1 MGNDP
6 ESRLRERL
14 RRFSGGDHAALS
26 GQDAFADI
34 VAMREALSRDEPS
47 GESLAVLAFAHLARY
62 QVLPFGEDLADLEQ
76 AVTLFTRL
84 RSTAPHLV
92 GDEIMPML
100 EADPRVVVRDDPH
113 ALIEEAERTGD
124 LAVVDA
130 ALNLLDNTLPLQ
142 DPGDLQARAT
152 VIGRAALVRRRRH
165 QLTGDPADLDAAI
178 AGLRRTLGFP
188 VVVDEGRT
196 AVLYF
201 LAELL
206 ARRFEL
212 DGDLAG
218 LQAAIGAQREVREA
232 WADDAGTALALAA
245 MLRIHGERTGDGA
258 GLEEALA
265 LGRQVLAE
273 GDLSGQDGPGRPAAL
288 MELALTLQA
297 WSGHTGE
304 PAHLEEA
311 IAVLREAGEPARVA
325 LGQALT
331 DRYRY
336 GGPAR
341 DLDEAITVLGGAE
354 PAGRRRRVEASDGEG
369 PHPATTRDDASKDD
383 SHTDALANDS
393 SPLEESSRAATD
405 GGGGR
410 EAGAVPSP
418 EDLAGALLRRFERD
432 GDPADVERA
441 VALLQDALSTARPGS
456 REHLVVLVNLSAAL
470 HARAELTGTPE
481 GFTAVVDLLSRA
493 PAGPAGRG
501 AHLADLHGNL
511 GNALHARH
519 NLTGDPADLDAAV
532 AAHTAA
538 VEVMDPADP
547 ARASRLSNLGMI
559 VQSRFERTQDD
570 ADLAAALVLHAEAV
584 AAVPPGDRDRPRYL
598 SNQGIALRTR
608 YERFGDPADLDAAIA
623 VLREAASHGHTGR
636 ESWRAP
642 ANLGNALRLRYHLQ
656 GASADID
663 EAIVVLRRALEVM
676 PADREAE
683 GAQVSLGEA
692 LAIRYGAGGA
702 AGDIAEALPL
712 LRAAARVPGP
722 DQASRLNA
730 YGMAL
735 VHRYEHGRDDGD
747 LAAAFEVLTRAVRA
761 TPEGHPRRAVHLSNL
776 AVAARMRAAAG
787 APGQDPD
794 AAVAGLRAALAS
806 VPAGHGLRA
815 TFLLNLASVTEARY
829 RDRGDERDHR
839 DALAAARE
847 AALSE
852 TGTMAHRLP
861 AARLW
866 ADLAADHGDHAE
878 ALRAYRLA
886 IDLVPTVAWH
896 GLTWSDQ
903 ETQTRRSLT
912 SLGVDACA
920 CAIEAGEPETAVE
933 LVERGRAVMWSSLL
947 HRRGDFDALAGAAS
961 GLAGALQQTRAR
973 LDAAAGEQDRAAAG
987 RAVEDAREW
996 DRLLAEVRRLPGLE
1010 DFLRPVPFAR
1020 LREAAREGA
1029 VVVVNLSDRRCDALV
1044 VASGGVTTVPLPGLT
1059 PREAAFRAAMYLD
1072 VLGSMAVPIAMPQ
1085 GEQRAG
1091 LLQGSEGFLAD
1102 VLSWLWTAVAEPVLA
1117 HLGHT
1122 RPPAEGAP
1130 WPRVWWCPTGA
1141 LTLLPLH
1148 AAGAGRDGDGVLD
1161 RVVSSYTPTLGAL
1174 ARARRA
1180 EPRTGAPALVVTV
1193 PAAPGVR
1200 TLTGPY
1206 QDAAFLRRV
1215 LDPPPVRLHGAQAT
1229 RAALAAALPG
1239 CGALHF
1245 SGHGTQELTAPS
1257 KGGLVLYDGVL
1268 AVRDLIGLDVRGE
1281 LAFLSACQTATG
1293 GADLPDEG
1301 IHLASALQIA
1311 GFRHVIATLWSV
1323 YDLPSVEVTRAVY
1336 GALAEGAAPA
1346 VALHRAVRAL
1356 RAAHPAAPS
1365 VWASYVHTGP

>member
-14 RRFSGGDHAALS
+14 RRFSGGDHEALS
-26 GQDAFADI
+26 GQDALADI
-34 VAMREALSRDEPS
+34 AAARQALSRGDPAD
-47 GESLAVLAFAHLARY
+47 ESLAVLAYAHLARY
-62 QVLPFGEDLADLEQ
+62 QVLPFGEDAADLEQ
-76 AVTLFTRL
+76 AVALFTRL

-92 GDEIMPML
+92 GEEVMPML
-100 EADPRVVVRDDPH
+100 ESDPRVVVRDDPH

-130 ALNLLDNTLPLQ
+130 ALDLLARTLPLQ
-142 DPGDLQARAT
+142 DPGDLQAQAT

-165 QLTGDPADLDAAI
+165 QLTGDPADLDGAI
-178 AGLRRTLGFP
+178 AGLRRTLDFP
-188 VVVDEGRT
+188 VVVGEGRT

-218 LQAAIGAQREVREA
+218 LEAAIEAQREVRGA
-232 WADDAGTALALAA
+232 WSDDAGTALALAA
-245 MLRIHGERTGDGA
+245 MLRIRSERTGDGA
-258 GLEEALA
+258 GLQEALA

-273 GDLSGQDGPGRPAAL
+273 GDLSGQDGQGRPAAL
-288 MELALTLQA
+288 MELAQSLQA
-297 WSGHTGE
+297 WSRHTGD

-311 IAVLREAGEPARVA
+311 IAVLRAAGEPARVA

-331 DRYRY
+331 DRYRH

-341 DLDEAITVLGGAE
+341 DLDEAVTVLGAAA
-354 PAGRRRRVEASDGEG
+354 PDHTTVLDAGE
-369 PHPATTRDDASKDD
+369 
-383 SHTDALANDS
+383 
-393 SPLEESSRAATD
+393 
-405 GGGGR
+405 GR

-418 EDLAGALLRRFERD
+418 EDLAGVLLRRFERD
-432 GDPADVERA
+432 GDPADLERA
-441 VALLQDALSTARPGS
+441 VALLQDALREARPGS
-456 REHLVVLVNLSAAL
+456 PGHLVVLVNLSAAL
-470 HARAELTGTPE
+470 HARAELAGTPE
-481 GFTAVVDLLSRA
+481 GFTAVVDLLSQARA
-493 PAGPAGRG
+493 DHLAGGP
-501 AHLADLHGNL
+501 HLADLHGNL

-519 NLTGDPADLDAAV
+519 DLTGDPADLDAAV

-538 VEVMDPADP
+538 VEAMDPADP
-547 ARASRLSNLGMI
+547 ARASRLSNLGLI
-559 VQSRFERTQDD
+559 VQSRFERAQDD
-570 ADLAAALVLHAEAV
+570 ADLEASLVLHAEAV

-598 SNQGIALRTR
+598 SNQGLALRTR
-608 YERFGDPADLDAAIA
+608 YERFGDPRDLDAAIA
-623 VLREAASHGHTGR
+623 VLREAASSEQAGR
-636 ESWRAP
+636 ESWRWP

-663 EAIVVLRRALEVM
+663 EAIVMLRRAVEAM
-676 PADREAE
+676 PADRAGE

-692 LAIRYGAGGA
+692 LAVRYGVGGA
-702 AGDIAEALPL
+702 PGDIAEALPL
-712 LRAAARVPGP
+712 LGAAAQVPGP
-722 DQASRLNA
+722 GQAARLNA
-730 YGMAL
+730 HGMAL
-735 VHRYEHGRDDGD
+735 VHRYEHGRDEGD
-747 LAAAFEVLTRAVRA
+747 LAAAFEVLTRAVAA
-761 TPEGHPRRAVHLSNL
+761 TPEGDPRLAVHLSNL

-787 APGQDPD
+787 APEQDPD
-794 AAVAGLRAALAS
+794 AAVARLRAALAS

-815 TFLLNLASVTEARY
+815 AFLLNLASVTEARY
-829 RDRGDERDHR
+829 RDHGDERDYQ

-847 AALSE
+847 AALAE
-852 TGTMAHRLP
+852 AGTMAHRLP

-896 GLTWSDQ
+896 GLSWSDQ
-903 ETQTRRSLT
+903 EIQTRRSLT
-912 SLGVDACA
+912 GLGVDACA
-920 CAIEAGEPETAVE
+920 CAIEAGEVETAVE

-947 HRRGDFDALAGAAS
+947 HRRGDLDALAEAAP
-961 GLAGALQQTRAR
+961 GLAGALREVRAR
-973 LDAAAGEQDRAAAG
+973 LDAAAERAGAPA
-987 RAVEDAREW
+987 RAVEDARGW
-996 DRLLAEVRRLPGLE
+996 DRLLAEARRLPGFE
-1010 DFLRPVPFAR
+1010 DFLRPVRFAR

-1029 VVVVNLSDRRCDALV
+1029 VVVVNLSERRCDALV
-1044 VASGGVTTVPLPGLT
+1044 VTSGGVAAVPLPGLT
-1059 PREAAFRAAMYLD
+1059 SREAAFRAAMYLD
-1072 VLGSMAVPIAMPQ
+1072 VLGSMAVPMAMEP
-1085 GEQRAG
+1085 GERRSG
-1091 LLQGSEGFLAD
+1091 LLRGSEGFLGD
-1102 VLSWLWTAVAEPVLA
+1102 VLAWLWTAVAEPVLA

-1122 RPPAEGAP
+1122 RAPAGGGP

-1148 AAGAGRDGDGVLD
+1148 AAGTGQDGDSVLD

-1174 ARARRA
+1174 DRARQG
-1180 EPRTGAPALVVTV
+1180 EPRPGAPALVVTV

-1206 QDAAFLRRV
+1206 QEAAFLRRV
-1215 LDPPPVRLHGAQAT
+1215 LDVPPVRLHGAQAT
-1229 RAALAAALPG
+1229 RAAVAAALPG

-1257 KGGLVLYDGVL
+1257 RGGLVLYDGVL
-1268 AVRDLIGLDVRGE
+1268 AVRDLTGLDVRGE

-1293 GADLPDEG
+1293 GAELPDEG
-1301 IHLASALQIA
+1301 VHLASALQIA

-1336 GALAEGAAPA
+1336 GALAKGVGPA
-1346 VALHRAVRAL
+1346 VALHEAVRAL